1 MSFPIRSVKQ
11 HPVRRSPQGS
21 VREAPEDRSG
31 QESTCQAPQHLGPR
45 GALLKGAPFSARL
58 QHSISKGK
66 GAPQHPIYSHLSGRA
81 ARSYDLDQRSFENRD
96 NQMKSQRVPQLPLS
110 AMHTRAA
117 VWPAHAGSRS
127 GSPQEPLSSSH
138 SESKP
143 SKLKRHS
150 GTNRHASNG
159 GHRGRGTLDYVF
171 PLLCMPVLGGATWFC
186 YIHIP
191 KDI

>member
-1 MSFPIRSVKQ
+1 MSGPPPSRAPGSFAEGCTFLCQIATQHQQGQGCTPAPHLQPPVWESCKVIRFGPKIIRKQ
-11 HPVRRSPQGS
+11 RH
-21 VREAPEDRSG
+21 
-31 QESTCQAPQHLGPR
+31 
-45 GALLKGAPFSARL
+45 
-58 QHSISKGK
+58 
-66 GAPQHPIYSHLSGRA
+66 
-81 ARSYDLDQRSFENRD
+81 
-96 NQMKSQRVPQLPLS
+96 QMKSQRVAQLPLS

-138 SESKP
+138 SEREP

-150 GTNRHASNG
+150 GTNRHVSNG

-191 KDI
+191 KKYIIKL